1 MKFAK
6 FLEGYG
12 TRVQKSAFE
21 AKLRKDQ
28 YDKLLRNIPQYCS
41 ADDSVRV
48 YKIIGKSQVKAWGLD
63 VNTGDDDVILI

>member
-1 MKFAK
+1 MI
-6 FLEGYG
+6 
-12 TRVQKSAFE
+12 
-21 AKLRKDQ
+21 
-28 YDKLLRNIPQYCS
+28 NCS